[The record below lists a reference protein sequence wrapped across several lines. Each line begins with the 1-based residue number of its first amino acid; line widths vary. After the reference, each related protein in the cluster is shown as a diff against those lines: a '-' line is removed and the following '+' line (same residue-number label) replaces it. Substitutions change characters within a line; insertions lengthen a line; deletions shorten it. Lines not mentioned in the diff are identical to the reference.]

1 MKDIH
6 FTAPRPEAGFRM
18 PGYWVWDS
26 SIIRGDD
33 GLYHLFADV
42 PHHGV
47 VRNQKLT
54 PLPL

>member
-1 MKDIH
+1 MEDIH

-18 PGYWVWDS
+18 AGYWVWDS

-47 VRNQKLT
+47 VRNKKLN